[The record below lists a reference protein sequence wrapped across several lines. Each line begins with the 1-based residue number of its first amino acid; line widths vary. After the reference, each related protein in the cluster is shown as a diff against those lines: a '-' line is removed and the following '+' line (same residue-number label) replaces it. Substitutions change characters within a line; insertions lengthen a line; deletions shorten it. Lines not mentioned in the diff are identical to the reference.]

1 MFWSALLLSIAALVV
16 DYAVWR
22 RRIRHWRVAAYRKA
36 YAAFVLTTDLLPGIV
51 PVVLALCRDNG
62 TAAMLFAQWCFF
74 AFLITV
80 VPRMVFYLFLAL
92 RMPRIGALL
101 AAASVAV
108 LLVGATRGRH
118 AFRTEEVVIRSERLP
133 AGFDGFRIVQFSDTH
148 IGTMCRPD
156 RELRRLVDAIDALRP
171 DLIVFSGDLVNIR
184 YTELDSAA
192 MRILGGLRAPY
203 VVVSS
208 VGNHDIGYYIKDSVS
223 LPAEVNLARLIGRQR
238 AMGWRV
244 LDDASESLVRDG
256 DTITVSGLSFNPA
269 LRNFRHAFLLPEYDI
284 SAAYDS
290 IPDRLFNIT
299 VSHLPQLWPN
309 ITALGYGDLTLSG
322 HVHSMQMKLRLG
334 DRRFSPAQWMYEQWS
349 GLYEERGRYLYIND
363 GIGCVG
369 FPMRLGAAR
378 PEITLITLR
387 R

>member
-1 MFWSALLLSIAALVV
+1 MFWSALLLSIAALVA

-22 RRIRHWRVAAYRKA
+22 RRIRCGRFAAYRKA
-36 YAAFVLTTDLLPGIV
+36 YAAFVLTTDLLPGVV

-62 TAAMLFAQWCFF
+62 TAGLLFAQWCFF

-80 VPRMVFYLFLAL
+80 VPRIVFYLFLAL

-148 IGTMCRPD
+148 IGRWGGPPSRSDRLQRRSGEHPLYRARLRGHAHSGRAAGAVRSGVVRRQPRHRLLHQGFDLASGRGQPRPAD
-156 RELRRLVDAIDALRP
+156 RPAARDGVAGAGRRLRIARP
-171 DLIVFSGDLVNIR
+171 RRR
-184 YTELDSAA
+184 YHHGFGA
-192 MRILGGLRAPY
+192 
-203 VVVSS
+203 VVQ
-208 VGNHDIGYYIKDSVS
+208 
-223 LPAEVNLARLIGRQR
+223 PPRNL
-238 AMGWRV
+238 
-244 LDDASESLVRDG
+244 
-256 DTITVSGLSFNPA
+256 
-269 LRNFRHAFLLPEYDI
+269 RHAFLLPEYDI